1 MNSAHLSSIPLPPY
15 SRPHPLQPGAT
26 IGIFSPAG
34 ALSYERVKAGLTTL
48 ESLGY
53 RVVTAPEVCNE
64 WRYFAG
70 TDDERLTSFHTM
82 LADPAID
89 AMIMSRGGYGFS
101 RLLHRIDW
109 QAVAESKKVFCG
121 FSDFTAFNLAALAKS
136 NLITFA
142 GPGSSTDFDW
152 RHDNNAHENAD
163 SNASQIAA
171 DHAFMSQHCWPAL
184 QGESVQ
190 AGPFVC
196 AQPYAPQTVSG
207 PLWGSNISLLTHL
220 VGTPYMPDIEG
231 GILFIEEIDEEPYA
245 IERQFYQLF
254 HAGILQKQKALILA
268 DFTHCQPTSG
278 RFAYT
283 MTHVID
289 TLREL
294 LPYPVL
300 TGLPFGH
307 VAKKLTIPY
316 GGQAELVIAGAQFS
330 LSF

>member
-1 MNSAHLSSIPLPPY
+1 LNSAKLSNTCPSRFLPPK
-15 SRPHPLQPGAT
+15 PLKPGAT
-26 IGIFSPAG
+26 IGLFSPAG
-34 ALSYERVKAGLTTL
+34 ALSYERVQAGVATL

-53 RVVTAPEVCNE
+53 RVIIAPEICNE

-70 TDDERLTSFHTM
+70 TDDERLASFHAM

-89 AMIMSRGGYGFS
+89 AMMMSRGGYGFS

-109 QAVAESKKVFCG
+109 QAVAKSRKIFCG
-121 FSDFTAFNLAALAKS
+121 FSDFTVFNLAALAQA
-136 NLITFA
+136 NLITYA

-152 RHDNNAHENAD
+152 RRDV
-163 SNASQIAA
+163 SSPQIAE
-171 DHAFMSQHCWPAL
+171 DHAFMSHFCWPAL
-184 QGESVQ
+184 QGKSVQ

-196 AQPYAPQTVSG
+196 EHAYAPQTLSG
-207 PLWGSNISLLTHL
+207 PIWGSNISLLTHM
-220 VGTPYMPDIEG
+220 VGTPYMPNIEG

-268 DFTHCQPTSG
+268 DFTDCQPTSG

-283 MTHVID
+283 MAHVID

-316 GGQAELVIAGAQFS
+316 GGQAELVIAAAQFS